1 MFSSIAPLAYEL
13 APVSASED
21 LLAKNRDLTIPPGRD
36 CFHYANGSW
45 LAQHPIPI
53 EEAGWGIGNLVE
65 EDLYQKLRQIN
76 ETAAAQSVPT
86 NREMQ
91 QIGDF
96 WRTAMDEER
105 ATRLG
110 VEPLQAELA
119 SIAAAQTL
127 EAIIRVSFD
136 LRPVGVDTF
145 FDVTV
150 SQDERQSDVMS
161 VHLEQDGLGLP
172 DRDFYFNAEAGIAHI
187 RQEYVAHMARILQRL
202 GRSETEAKQAAAA
215 VMKLETALAKA
226 SRKIED
232 LRDPEN
238 NYHKMALAEV
248 TKKYTPLIDWAGHL
262 STLGLRPEQVIVG
275 QPEFLQAMNR
285 QLAKTPVPV
294 LQDYLR
300 LHLLAA
306 YAEYLGRDWDAED
319 FSFAGK
325 VLGGQQVDRP
335 RWKRVLD
342 SQEHA
347 MGMVLGKIFVED
359 YFPAAAKQR
368 YTELVRAMDLLLQCN
383 QRLVT
388 SGLDES
394 LVLQQALVQIVGRA
408 A

>member
-36 CFHYANGSW
+36 FFHYANGSW

-136 LRPVGVDTF
+136 LRPVG
-145 FDVTV
+145 
-150 SQDERQSDVMS
+150 
-161 VHLEQDGLGLP
+161 
-172 DRDFYFNAEAGIAHI
+172 
-187 RQEYVAHMARILQRL
+187 
-202 GRSETEAKQAAAA
+202 
-215 VMKLETALAKA
+215 
-226 SRKIED
+226 
-232 LRDPEN
+232 
-238 NYHKMALAEV
+238 
-248 TKKYTPLIDWAGHL
+248 
-262 STLGLRPEQVIVG
+262 
-275 QPEFLQAMNR
+275 
-285 QLAKTPVPV
+285 
-294 LQDYLR
+294 
-300 LHLLAA
+300 
-306 YAEYLGRDWDAED
+306 
-319 FSFAGK
+319 
-325 VLGGQQVDRP
+325 
-335 RWKRVLD
+335 
-342 SQEHA
+342 
-347 MGMVLGKIFVED
+347 
-359 YFPAAAKQR
+359 
-368 YTELVRAMDLLLQCN
+368 
-383 QRLVT
+383 
-388 SGLDES
+388 
-394 LVLQQALVQIVGRA
+394 
-408 A
+408 